1 MKKKMQIRDAGKFQ
15 RGSVLIFSLVFLVLL
30 TIIVV
35 AALNSN
41 TAQTTMSGSTQTQI
55 QALGAAESELPKLET
70 ALNSAVLAGGTVC
83 TCPAGPQ
90 NIPYTASIA
99 GGYTAPSGVSYT
111 ISCANRKTV
120 QQTVWDTVTNTYVI
134 TPSGSCLDYYRIEL
148 TDTSGKGTQRVV
160 ESQYAVAPVACGC

>member
-1 MKKKMQIRDAGKFQ
+1 MKKQIQIRDAGKFQ
-15 RGSVLIFSLVFLVLL
+15 GGSVLIFSLVFLVLL

-55 QALGAAESELPKLET
+55 QALGAAESELPKLEA
-70 ALNSAVLAGGTVC
+70 ALNSAVLAGGSVC
-83 TCPAGPQ
+83 TCGGAQ
-90 NIPYTASIA
+90 TTPYTASIA
-99 GGYTAPSGVSYT
+99 GGYAAPSGVSYT
-111 ISCANRKTV
+111 IACANRKII
-120 QQTVWDTVTNTYVI
+120 QQTVWDTATSTYVT
-134 TPSGSCLDYYRIEL
+134 TPSGNCLDYYRIEL